1 MEIVLKLLKILVIFV
16 IAWFISFFST
26 CIVVAQETNQ
36 PNWTDNSSNTSQA
49 SNDDEWWTIIP
60 VKSWWVEADFQAW
73 KVWDQYNEKLKKIE
87 EKPWYLWDSF
97 TTGIF
102 GWDSIFYFLKYLV
115 NFLSQVWLVIWAVM
129 IIYSGYKYTT
139 WVFAWK
145 STTGNEPL
153 KMAIYGVVIVIFS
166 YAIMNLMIN
175 MFLK

>member
-1 MEIVLKLLKILVIFV
+1 MKLFLKLLKIFIIPVIV
-16 IAWFISFFST
+16 WFTSFSNMY
-26 CIVVAQETNQ
+26 VVAEGT
-36 PNWTDNSSNTSQA
+36 SSQDSTNTSQSSQS
-49 SNDDEWWTIIP
+49 SNDDEGWTIIP

-73 KVWDQYNEKLKKIE
+73 KVWDQYNEKLQTIE
-87 EKPWYLWDSF
+87 KEPWYLWDSF

-102 GWDSIFYFLKYLV
+102 WWDSIFYFLKHLV
-115 NFLSQVWLVIWAVM
+115 SFLSQVWLVIWAVM
-129 IIYSGYKYTT
+129 IIYSWYKYTT

-153 KMAIYGVVIVIFS
+153 KMAIFGVIIIIFS